1 MKFKI
6 GQMVKYETPT
16 GEIHFA
22 RVEAEIAPR
31 RYRILVTPDAF
42 RLEVPAGDIALPG
55 EDADNA
61 ARADNAAAWRKAR
74 VEGGW
79 SRTDGQGNYAS
90 VALDPL
96 VQEEGSPGPHGR

>member
-16 GEIHFA
+16 GEVHFA

-42 RLEVPAGDIALPG
+42 RLEVPAGDITAPG
-55 EDADNA
+55 EDAANA
-61 ARADNAAAWRKAR
+61 AKEANARAWA
-74 VEGGW
+74 
-79 SRTDGQGNYAS
+79 
-90 VALDPL
+90 ALDGGYSNGMGGYRTPDADA
-96 VQEEGSPGPHGR
+96 EELETRGP